1 MLQQGRLT
9 PGLTQHCLVQP
20 TPCSPFPLSEGMGA
34 SSYPHA
40 FVKHSAPYTRAEHHR
55 SQLQP
60 IPALLLGHRGSKSG
74 HKEAWG
80 SPSTCPTLTPIPHS
94 HPSHSLPS
102 HAHTLGQQAV
112 APPAP
117 GLHRAAGSGPR
128 SPIGQEGTG
137 SPPSPTAQ
145 QGSPHRHAA
154 LQEVQSGDAA
164 AVLDAVALQPLQHGH
179 ERGRGGLHDVPQ
191 LLHAQVFPCGHNG
204 VNARRGARRGVG
216 GGGGEA
222 AGAQSLPYCG
232 ERGSDTAR
240 TRRVRRAVPRCRSA
254 RVSCTSCSGLTRPAR
269 THPGGGLRAGRERG
283 QRRGYTAPT
292 RSSQDGTYRNG
303 WSRSS
308 ARPAAQQLQAAAHS
322 ASTAGSAR
330 HLRRAELSGADRGP
344 TLRSPPPPSRP
355 RAPLP
360 PRHPATAPG
369 HVRERMSPGHVRKRR
384 SRDGRTPSPPTAAL
398 RGAALRGSARV
409 AMAVAERRPTRPSP
423 WLGCRRYGC
432 ARPHGAGL
440 KAARMGLVGPWR
452 G

>member
-1 MLQQGRLT
+1 MLQQGQLT
-9 PGLTQHCLVQP
+9 PGLTQHCSVQP

-204 VNARRGARRGVG
+204 VNARRGARRGG
-216 GGGGEA
+216 GGGG
-222 AGAQSLPYCG
+222 
-232 ERGSDTAR
+232 
-240 TRRVRRAVPRCRSA
+240 
-254 RVSCTSCSGLTRPAR
+254 
-269 THPGGGLRAGRERG
+269 GGGGRTVVTVLRG
-283 QRRGYTAPT
+283 
-292 RSSQDGTYRNG
+292 
-303 WSRSS
+303 
-308 ARPAAQQLQAAAHS
+308 ARLGH
-322 ASTAGSAR
+322 
-330 HLRRAELSGADRGP
+330 GADEAGQ
-344 TLRSPPPPSRP
+344 T
-355 RAPLP
+355 
-360 PRHPATAPG
+360 
-369 HVRERMSPGHVRKRR
+369 
-384 SRDGRTPSPPTAAL
+384 
-398 RGAALRGSARV
+398 RGAALP
-409 AMAVAERRPTRPSP
+409 ERQGQLHVVLGAHAAGEDPS
-423 WLGCRRYGC
+423 GGR
-432 ARPHGAGL
+432 AAG
-440 KAARMGLVGPWR
+440 GP
-452 G
+452 

>member
-1 MLQQGRLT
+1 MLQQGQLT
-9 PGLTQHCLVQP
+9 PGLTQHCSVQP

-204 VNARRGARRGVG
+204 VNARRGARRGG
-216 GGGGEA
+216 GGGGGRRRA
-222 AGAQSLPYCG
+222 HSRYRTAGSA
-232 ERGSDTAR
+232 AR
-240 TRRVRRAVPRCRSA
+240 TRRGRGGSDARCRAAGAPGSAARRA
-254 RVSCTSCSGLTRPAR
+254 
-269 THPGGGLRAGRERG
+269 RG
-283 QRRGYTAPT
+283 SRGRRGPIRGEGCGRAVSGGSAGGDTAPA

-440 KAARMGLVGPWR
+440 KAARMGLGGPWR

>member
-1 MLQQGRLT
+1 MRTPRASRLWLLQ
-9 PGLTQHCLVQP
+9 
-20 TPCSPFPLSEGMGA
+20 
-34 SSYPHA
+34 
-40 FVKHSAPYTRAEHHR
+40 HR
-55 SQLQP
+55 GCTEQ
-60 IPALLLGHRGSKSG
+60 PALGHGAPSARRERGHPPLL
-74 HKEAWG
+74 
-80 SPSTCPTLTPIPHS
+80 
-94 HPSHSLPS
+94 LPS
-102 HAHTLGQQAV
+102 RAHLTGMRHSRKSRVATLRQSSTPWLCSHFSTAMSV
-112 APPAP
+112 AGEGCTTSRSCSTLRYFPA
-117 GLHRAAGSGPR
+117 GTTGSTRGAERGEAGGVGGGRRRAHSRYRTAGS
-128 SPIGQEGTG
+128 
-137 SPPSPTAQ
+137 
-145 QGSPHRHAA
+145 AA
-154 LQEVQSGDAA
+154 RTR
-164 AVLDAVALQPLQHGH
+164 
-179 ERGRGGLHDVPQ
+179 RGRGGSD
-191 LLHAQVFPCGHNG
+191 
-204 VNARRGARRGVG
+204 ARCR
-216 GGGGEA
+216 A
-222 AGAQSLPYCG
+222 AGAPGSAARRA
-232 ERGSDTAR
+232 RGSR
-240 TRRVRRAVPRCRSA
+240 GRRGPIRGEGCGRAVSGGSA
-254 RVSCTSCSGLTRPAR
+254 
-269 THPGGGLRAGRERG
+269 GGD
-283 QRRGYTAPT
+283 TAPT

-440 KAARMGLVGPWR
+440 KAARMGLGGPWR

>member
-1 MLQQGRLT
+1 MLQQGQLT
-9 PGLTQHCLVQP
+9 PGLTQHCSVQP

-102 HAHTLGQQAV
+102 HAHTQGQQAV

-204 VNARRGARRGVG
+204 VNARRGARRGGG

-283 QRRGYTAPT
+283 QRRGGHRAGPQLSGRHLPERLVPLQRPT
-292 RSSQDGTYRNG
+292 RG
-303 WSRSS
+303 
-308 ARPAAQQLQAAAHS
+308 
-322 ASTAGSAR
+322 
-330 HLRRAELSGADRGP
+330 
-344 TLRSPPPPSRP
+344 
-355 RAPLP
+355 
-360 PRHPATAPG
+360 ATAPG
-369 HVRERMSPGHVRKRR
+369 GRTQRQHGGERPAPAAGRAQRGGSGTDAPIPPPPIPAPRPVTPAPSRHGAR
-384 SRDGRTPSPPTAAL
+384 SRE
-398 RGAALRGSARV
+398 GAHESRSREEATV
-409 AMAVAERRPTRPSP
+409 T
-423 WLGCRRYGC
+423 
-432 ARPHGAGL
+432 
-440 KAARMGLVGPWR
+440 
-452 G
+452 

>member
-1 MLQQGRLT
+1 MLQQGQLT
-9 PGLTQHCLVQP
+9 PGLTQHCSVQP

-102 HAHTLGQQAV
+102 HAHTQGQQAV

-204 VNARRGARRGVG
+204 VNARRGARRGG
-216 GGGGEA
+216 GGGGGRRRA
-222 AGAQSLPYCG
+222 HSRYRTAGSA
-232 ERGSDTAR
+232 AR
-240 TRRVRRAVPRCRSA
+240 TRRGRGGSDARCRAAGAPGSAARRARGSRGRRGPIRGEGCGRAVSGGSAGGTPR
-254 RVSCTSCSGLTRPAR
+254 RPAA
-269 THPGGGLRAGRERG
+269 LR
-283 QRRGYTAPT
+283 TAPT
-292 RSSQDGTYRNG
+292 GTAGPAPAPDPRRNSSRRPHTAPARRGAPGTCG
-303 WSRSS
+303 GQSS
-308 ARPAAQQLQAAAHS
+308 AGRI
-322 ASTAGSAR
+322 GD
-330 HLRRAELSGADRGP
+330 RRSDP
-344 TLRSPPPPSRP
+344 PPPPSRP

-384 SRDGRTPSPPTAAL
+384 SRDGRTPSPPTVAL

-440 KAARMGLVGPWR
+440 KAARMGLGGPWR